1 MRAFAP
7 LSLAVLLA
15 VATSTGAIAAE
26 RDYVPVQQRFNAE
39 QMQATGLSSLSAEQ
53 LTLLNE
59 LLSQDQTKAVAE
71 AKRKVIAERN
81 DPFSKVAAEPVRS
94 TIKGDFR
101 GFSGGD
107 VIVLDNG
114 QRWRVI
120 DGSLFIGK
128 AVASPK
134 VTIAPGMMGA
144 WYLQVDGQIPKA
156 KVRRIDEG

>member
-7 LSLAVLLA
+7 LSLAVLFA
-15 VATSTGAIAAE
+15 VSAGASAAE
-26 RDYVPVQQRFNAE
+26 RHYVPVEQRFSAE
-39 QMQATGLSSLSAEQ
+39 QMQATGLSSLSPAQ

-71 AKRKVIAERN
+71 AERKIQAERN
-81 DPFSKVAAEPVRS
+81 DPFSKVTADPIHS
-94 TIKGDFR
+94 TIKGEFR
-101 GFSGGD
+101 GFSGGN

-128 AVASPK
+128 PVTSPK
-134 VTIAPGMMGA
+134 VTIKPGMMGA
-144 WYLQVDGQIPKA
+144 WYLEVDGQIPKA
-156 KVRRIDEG
+156 KVKRVDGG